1 MKPFFG
7 AQVLFAICLL
17 CSAAI
22 GQVMISNGVT
32 VSENFDTI
40 GTASTTLTDNT
51 APFLGF
57 YTLRSAANVAPKP
70 LVAGNG
76 TVGTSQ
82 FYNFGST
89 GNPNRAVGW
98 INANGVTSSLGL
110 RLRNNGSQAISSL
123 RIRFTGEQWRD
134 GNGSAEIMLFAY
146 QVGATVTSLSAG
158 TYTNLPAF
166 TFTSPN
172 AIGGANVWDG
182 DLPANRVSFDQTV
195 AITIPVG
202 EEIMLR
208 WSSLG
213 TSAQGD
219 GIGVDDIA
227 ITAVGPTAG
236 EASISGRVTTAS
248 GVAIRGAYITLQGAD
263 GTLKTAITNSFGYFN
278 LKGLDVGET
287 YVVSVSARR
296 YTFKN
301 STIAVNLSDN
311 FTGLNFVAEQR

>member
-7 AQVLFAICLL
+7 AQVLIATCFL

-51 APFLGF
+51 APFAGF

-76 TVGTSQ
+76 SVSTSQ

-98 INANGVTSSLGL
+98 VNGNGVTSSLGL
-110 RLRNNGSQAISSL
+110 RLRNNGTTPISSL
-123 RIRFTGEQWRD
+123 RIQFAGEQWRD
-134 GNGSAEIMLFAY
+134 GNGSAEVMLFSY
-146 QVGATVTSLSAG
+146 QVGASVTSLSAG

-172 AIGGANVWDG
+172 AVGGANAWDG
-182 DLPANRVSFDQTV
+182 DLSTNRVAFDQTV

-213 TSAQGD
+213 ASAQGD

-236 EASISGRVTTAS
+236 EASISGRVTTAT
-248 GVAIRGAYITLQGAD
+248 GIAIRGAYITVQGLD
-263 GTLKTAITNSFGYFN
+263 GTLKTTITNSFGFFN
-278 LKGLDVGET
+278 LTGLDVGET

-296 YTFKN
+296 YTFEN
-301 STIAVNLSDN
+301 SSITVNLTDN
-311 FTGLNFVAEQR
+311 FTGLNFVAVQ